1 MLMDVRDF
9 ADPKIRK
16 LVRAERTKADN
27 LDLFGEKP
35 PAELMTPY
43 PLDDEGTARSAL
55 LQQKYVDRARNIERC
70 WNRVQ
75 LYLPEM
81 ISAPPMDVLEMST
94 AHGGMLE
101 ILRHFGHNVVGNDYA
116 NMVSKRAGQEMSQ
129 FRSLNDES
137 FTRHEDDIGL
147 PIAADETPDWPYRH
161 IVESVG
167 LPMKIFDA
175 GHAPYP
181 FEDKAVDVTIC
192 IQAIEHYCH
201 PRDWM
206 AIVDEFCRISRKSVF
221 VMLNRLIPEFR
232 EKPDYLEAFTD
243 FRLGMRSYRK
253 HRFVCVGSH
262 VHWDQALGFKL
273 MAV

>member
-9 ADPKIRK
+9 TDPKIRK

-35 PAELMTPY
+35 PAELLSPY
-43 PLDDEGTARSAL
+43 PLDEEGMARSAL
-55 LQQKYVDRARNIERC
+55 LQQKYVDRVRNIERC
-70 WNRVQ
+70 WNRIQ

-81 ISAPPMDVLEMST
+81 LTAPPMDVLEMST

-101 ILRHFGHNVVGNDYA
+101 ILRHYGHNVVGNDYA

-129 FRSLNDES
+129 FRSLNDAS

-147 PIAADETPDWPYRH
+147 PIAEGERPDWPYRH
-161 IVESVG
+161 IVESIG

-175 GHAPYP
+175 GHVPYP
-181 FEDKAVDVTIC
+181 FEDKAVDVTLC
-192 IQAIEHYCH
+192 LQAIEHYCH

-206 AIVDEFCRISRKSVF
+206 PIIDEFCRISRKTVF

-232 EKPDYLEAFTD
+232 EKPDYLEAFTA
-243 FRLGMRSYRK
+243 FRHGMRSYRK
-253 HRFVCVGSH
+253 HGFVCVGAH